1 MPRGRSLK
9 TAATKKRSKKSKVSA
24 GNLSKIK
31 REPRKQRRG

>member
-9 TAATKKRSKKSKVSA
+9 TAATKKRSTKATKSA